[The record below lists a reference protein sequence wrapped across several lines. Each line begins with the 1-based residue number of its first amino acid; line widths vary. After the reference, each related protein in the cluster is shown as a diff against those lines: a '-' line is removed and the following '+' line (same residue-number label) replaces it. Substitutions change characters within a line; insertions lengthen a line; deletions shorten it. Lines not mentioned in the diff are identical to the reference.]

1 MDTENRLTAVREEG
15 FGGWVR
21 RVKRLSRVK
30 KRLMDT
36 YSGMLNGG
44 YQRKRGWGKREQ
56 GKRELNGDGR
66 RLDQG
71 W

>member
-1 MDTENRLTAVREEG
+1 MDTAVREEG

-21 RVKRLSRVK
+21 RVKRLSKVK

-44 YQRKRGWGKREQ
+44 YQRKMGWGERE
-56 GKRELNGDGR
+56 
-66 RLDQG
+66 
-71 W
+71 

>member
-1 MDTENRLTAVREEG
+1 MDTAVREEG

-21 RVKRLSRVK
+21 RVKRLSKVK

-44 YQRKRGWGKREQ
+44 YQRKIGWGKREQ

-66 RLDQG
+66 RLDWG